1 MPSLRAAFTNDTWV
15 RPFLRRYKRVLAASL
30 ALGVATLLFATG
42 LMFVSGYLIS
52 AAAAPPETGLFE
64 LLVPIGLVQL
74 FGLGKPLLG
83 YLERLRSHDWI
94 MRTTSELRR
103 RLYLSLERDGLM
115 AAATRRMG
123 DALGILQQ
131 DIGHVQNLYLRSVFP
146 LIIAWILGG
155 LIAVAAFGV
164 SWPLAVMLLVG
175 FVSIGVVLPWVAV
188 AVNGARMEQAK
199 AKRGALYARAYDG
212 VAGVADWRFA
222 GRREEYVTRIVN
234 EAAEIDALEAELARR
249 ARRRDMLLHLIFGVL
264 IVCVLVW
271 AALHFGGSAIA
282 TGIATAHAKATVNWI
297 AAFVLGLFPL
307 LEAFAPLPDAA
318 LETVSHADAVARLNT
333 MTDPDTPLSA
343 ASGEG
348 SENAGYTAEAAN
360 IPDDL
365 PAPDGA
371 DLVLSHVAFAYE
383 TAGQAT
389 NPSIFEDLSL
399 AFPQGTRTAILGPS
413 GTGKSTLTYLMRGDL
428 EPTAGNV
435 TLGGVPTVALNRADA
450 IHHHIAIMQQSSYL
464 FNQSI
469 RGNLKVGS
477 PHATDAEF
485 LAALE
490 AVGLSSLMARL
501 PKGLDT
507 MVDEAG
513 IGFSGGE
520 AQRLALARILLT
532 DAPVV
537 ILDEPCVNLD
547 PATELRLL
555 DTIFSALAGRTI
567 IMITHHLAGIE
578 GFDRVLFL
586 RDGRI
591 TMDGSPAEL
600 AATSEHYRRLLAFDR
615 GR

>member
-1 MPSLRAAFTNDTWV
+1 MPSLRAAFANDTWV
-15 RPFLRRYKRVLAASL
+15 RPFLHRYKRVLAASL

-74 FGLGKPLLG
+74 FGVGKPLLG

-155 LIAVAAFGV
+155 LITVAAFGV

-175 FVSIGVVLPWVAV
+175 FVSIGVVLPLVAV

-212 VAGVADWRFA
+212 VAGIADWRFA
-222 GRREEYVTRIVN
+222 GRREDYVTRIVS

-264 IVCVLVW
+264 IICVLMW

-282 TGIATAHAKATVNWI
+282 TGVAATHAKATVKWI

-318 LETVSHADAVARLNT
+318 LEMVSHADAVARLNT
-333 MTDPDTPLSA
+333 MTDPDVPAEGDGAQGGLSA
-343 ASGEG
+343 AEPGDTRDG
-348 SENAGYTAEAAN
+348 CAA
-360 IPDDL
+360 PV
-365 PAPDGA
+365 GA
-371 DLVLSHVAFAYE
+371 DLVLSRVAFAYE
-383 TAGQAT
+383 SAGQAAH
-389 NPSIFEDLSL
+389 PAIFEDLSL
-399 AFPQGTRTAILGPS
+399 SFPQGTRTAILGPS

-428 EPTAGNV
+428 EPAGGTV
-435 TLGGVPTVALNRADA
+435 TLGGVSTAALNRAGA
-450 IHHHIAIMQQSSYL
+450 IHHHVALMQQSSYL

-469 RGNLKVGS
+469 RGNLKVGN

-485 LAALE
+485 LAALD
-490 AVGLSSLMARL
+490 AVGLTSLMARL

-547 PATELRLL
+547 PGTELHLL
-555 DTIFSALAGRTI
+555 DTIFTALDGRTI

-578 GFDRVLFL
+578 YFDRVLFL
-586 RDGRI
+586 RDGRV

-600 AATSEHYRRLLAFDR
+600 ARESEHYRRLLAFDR

>member
-1 MPSLRAAFTNDTWV
+1 MLSLSATFANDTWV
-15 RPFLRRYKRVLAASL
+15 RPFLHRYKRVLAASL

-74 FGLGKPLLG
+74 FGVGKPLLG

-131 DIGHVQNLYLRSVFP
+131 AIGHVQNLYLRSVFP

-155 LIAVAAFGV
+155 LIAIAAFGV

-175 FVSIGVVLPWVAV
+175 FVSIGVVLPLVAV

-212 VAGVADWRFA
+212 VAGIADWRFA
-222 GRREEYVTRIVN
+222 GRREDYVVRIVS

-264 IVCVLVW
+264 IICVLMW

-282 TGIATAHAKATVNWI
+282 TGVAAAHAKATVNWI

-333 MTDPDTPLSA
+333 MTDPDVPAENIGTGAGSP
-343 ASGEG
+343 ASEG
-348 SENAGYTAEAAN
+348 DGVASDES
-360 IPDDL
+360 L
-365 PAPDGA
+365 APTGA

-383 TAGQAT
+383 SAGQVA
-389 NPSIFEDLSL
+389 NSAIFEDLSL
-399 AFPQGTRTAILGPS
+399 SFPQGSRTAILGPS

-428 EPTAGNV
+428 EPDAGTV
-435 TLGGVPTVALNRADA
+435 TLGGVACSDLAA
-450 IHHHIAIMQQSSYL
+450 AGEIHRHIALMQQSSYL

-469 RGNLKVGS
+469 RGNLKVGN
-477 PHATDAEF
+477 PHATDEEF
-485 LAALE
+485 LAALD
-490 AVGLSSLMARL
+490 AVGLSPLMSRL
-501 PKGLDT
+501 PRGLDT

-532 DAPVV
+532 EAPVV
-537 ILDEPCVNLD
+537 VLDEPCVNLD
-547 PATELRLL
+547 PGTELHLL
-555 DTIFSALAGRTI
+555 DTIFTVLAGRTI

-578 GFDRVLFL
+578 DFDRVLFL

-600 AATSEHYRRLLAFDR
+600 ARESELYRRLLAFDR